1 MKGAVKMIRKY
12 TRIINYLIF
21 ALLAGIAIWLIL
33 TENSSFG
40 MGLLVGVIIAVSSSE
55 IRQRR
60 IRAMQEKGLD
70 PYDERVWFITGKSA
84 YFAVRVFTVTCA
96 VIVLVG
102 SVWGPEVE
110 VNPYNL
116 LGLCLCFLLG
126 LYVVTYYYYNN
137 KF

>member
-1 MKGAVKMIRKY
+1 
-12 TRIINYLIF
+12 
-21 ALLAGIAIWLIL
+21 
-33 TENSSFG
+33 
-40 MGLLVGVIIAVSSSE
+40 
-55 IRQRR
+55 
-60 IRAMQEKGLD
+60 MQEKGLD

-116 LGLCLCFLLG
+116 LGLCLCFYLAFMCLLI
-126 LYVVTYYYYNN
+126 TTTTTNS
-137 KF
+137 